1 MPGRQVENIKIAVL
15 PIGYNNGIGR
25 RNAGRYVVIKGK
37 KYFAVGEIAMN
48 MMVIRVD
55 DDVKLSD
62 TVYILGGGITLGAL
76 SRFEGNSISKTLLDV
91 GKNNRRVYIKNNQTV
106 FEEETR

>member
-1 MPGRQVENIKIAVL
+1 
-15 PIGYNNGIGR
+15 
-25 RNAGRYVVIKGK
+25 
-37 KYFAVGEIAMN
+37 MN
-48 MMVIRVD
+48 MLVIRVD

-91 GKNNRRVYIKNNQTV
+91 GKNNRRVYTKNNQTV